1 MATVLNALGEQ
12 TRLHIVR
19 QLDGTGEVACG
30 QFDLDQPKSTSSHHF
45 RVLIAAGVIAR
56 RREGTA
62 LLNRLRREE
71 LDARYPGLLDAVL
84 RAVREGDE

>member
-1 MATVLNALGEQ
+1 MLNALGED

-19 QLDGTGEVACG
+19 QLDHGGEVACG

-45 RVLIAAGVIAR
+45 RVLITAGVITR

-62 LLNRLRREE
+62 LLNRLRRAE
-71 LDARYPGLLDAVL
+71 LDAQFPGLLDAVL
-84 RAVREGDE
+84 RAARRGQK